1 MIEAIEE
8 NQIAEKD
15 KIEVLR
21 KHLKG
26 FPKESISDDVKVKNI
41 EQAFN
46 ILIKAFG
53 NPSGA
58 RE

>member
-1 MIEAIEE
+1 MIEAMEA

-26 FPKESISDDVKVKNI
+26 FRKDSISDDVNIKNVG
-41 EQAFN
+41 EAFD
-46 ILIKAFG
+46 ILIEASG
-53 NPSGA
+53 NPSTM
-58 RE
+58 